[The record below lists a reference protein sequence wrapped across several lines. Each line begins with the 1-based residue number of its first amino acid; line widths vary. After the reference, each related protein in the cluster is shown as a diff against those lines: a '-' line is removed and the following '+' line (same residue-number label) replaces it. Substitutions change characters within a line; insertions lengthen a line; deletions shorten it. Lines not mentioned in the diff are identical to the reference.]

1 MNIALWIA
9 AGVLAAAFLA
19 AGLMKITGKRE
30 QMIERMPWVADFP
43 QGQIKASGAIE
54 VLGALGL
61 ILPAVTGIAP
71 ILVPLAATGL
81 AITMVLAAIMHLRRG
96 DGFGAVVPNIV
107 LFALAV
113 FCQSAFQAQEHATI
127 QQLAGDV
134 DVGAATGTYNGT
146 SLLVGGVVGSM
157 VPGAI
162 VAATGSFDLALSAIA
177 VAALAAALLA
187 ALLAWRMREGRVR

>member
-1 MNIALWIA
+1 
-9 AGVLAAAFLA
+9 
-19 AGLMKITGKRE
+19 MKITGKRE

-43 QGQIKASGAIE
+43 QGQIKAIGAIE

-113 FCQSAFQAQEHATI
+113 FVAWGRFGAYAF
-127 QQLAGDV
+127 
-134 DVGAATGTYNGT
+134 
-146 SLLVGGVVGSM
+146 
-157 VPGAI
+157 
-162 VAATGSFDLALSAIA
+162 
-177 VAALAAALLA
+177 
-187 ALLAWRMREGRVR
+187 

>member
-43 QGQIKASGAIE
+43 QGQIKAIGAIE

-113 FCQSAFQAQEHATI
+113 FVAWGRFGAYAF
-127 QQLAGDV
+127 
-134 DVGAATGTYNGT
+134 
-146 SLLVGGVVGSM
+146 
-157 VPGAI
+157 
-162 VAATGSFDLALSAIA
+162 
-177 VAALAAALLA
+177 
-187 ALLAWRMREGRVR
+187 